1 MDDEVIIVK
10 RSKKFEEQLKSMDKF
25 LDALIL
31 EESDKRSLI
40 KLMVAIINEAEKTAY
55 LQGFETATKLL
66 KDVKGA

>member
-1 MDDEVIIVK
+1 MGQAIEIK
-10 RSKKFEEQLKSMDKF
+10 RSKKFEQQLKSMDKI

-31 EESDKRSLI
+31 EESDKSSLI

-66 KDVKGA
+66 KDVNGA